1 MRAHRYLTDFHVHS
15 AGHWM
20 PPMMR
25 STLPSRSKNRSRV
38 RDRSRLMLVVASIGG
53 VLATGLLTTREIEI
67 PRSPAAAV
75 IVPSD
80 DEVYMG
86 SILYMPRQGT
96 FCRQVLFDN
105 RTGRLSDNGMVDCES
120 AIYRSASSTP
130 NARARAIS
138 EGFRE
143 R

>member
-20 PPMMR
+20 PFMMR
-25 STLPSRSKNRSRV
+25 STLTSRSKKRSRV
-38 RDRSRLMLVVASIGG
+38 RSRPMLVVALMGG
-53 VLATGLLTTREIEI
+53 VLATGLFATREIEI
-67 PRSPAAAV
+67 PRAPAAAV

-80 DEVYMG
+80 DELYTG

-105 RTGRLSDNGMVDCES
+105 RTGRLNDNGMVDCES
-120 AIYRSASSTP
+120 AMYRSASSTP
-130 NARARAIS
+130 NARARTIS

>member
-1 MRAHRYLTDFHVHS
+1 MTRS
-15 AGHWM
+15 
-20 PPMMR
+20 PP
-25 STLPSRSKNRSRV
+25 TSRSKKRSPV
-38 RDRSRLMLVVASIGG
+38 RSRLMLVVALMGG
-53 VLATGLLTTREIEI
+53 VLATGLFATREIEI

-80 DEVYMG
+80 DELYTG
-86 SILYMPRQGT
+86 SILFMPHQGT
-96 FCRQVLFDN
+96 FCRQLLFDN
-105 RTGRLSDNGMVDCES
+105 RTGRFNDNGLVDCER

-130 NARARAIS
+130 NARARSIS

>member
-1 MRAHRYLTDFHVHS
+1 
-15 AGHWM
+15 
-20 PPMMR
+20 MMR
-25 STLPSRSKNRSRV
+25 STSTSRSKKRARV
-38 RDRSRLMLVVASIGG
+38 RGRSRLMVVVASLGG
-53 VLATGLLTTREIEI
+53 VLATGLFATREIEI

-75 IVPSD
+75 IMPSD
-80 DEVYMG
+80 DELYTG

-105 RTGRLSDNGMVDCES
+105 RTGRLNDNGLVDCES

-130 NARARAIS
+130 NARARTIS
-138 EGFRE
+138 AGFRE